1 MEHGA
6 ITAFARTKSFRAPV
20 TLARSKAA
28 TSFDSVAAVQNL
40 AESPNPQSKNVE
52 KCSGNSTAARYDARR
67 YPMKKPIQICVLTAL
82 CVSFLVPDQA
92 SNAAEAPSRFAIPA
106 SNDGLPGT
114 GPVRRYDWFQNLWL
128 NKRTGWALDVGKDQG
143 AVVFLGDSITQGWGD
158 DMGGSFPGMKVANRG
173 ISGDTT
179 RGVLIRLSEDVLML
193 NPRAV
198 VLLIGTN
205 DLEEGATP
213 EAIAANVDLILQ
225 RLKMHNAS
233 MPVLVCKVFPSSTS
247 KKRSASDIKK
257 INQLYERITSHDANI
272 MLIETWLPFANSE
285 GDATLPEFPDLLHPN
300 KIGYAK
306 WAAVLRPVLENL
318 KLAPV
323 EAATLE
329 AEEGFEL
336 LFNGT
341 DLSGWEYR
349 PSTEADLQ
357 SATGWQR
364 GNLSAPPWVITTRGE
379 RFDGVMQASDGRYI
393 ARNGRLVVTIP
404 PEGRKIQQIYT
415 QRDFPNDFVLKLEF
429 RATPNAD
436 SGVFLRG
443 KQLQC
448 RDYLLAGPYKELKN
462 YKPLD
467 WNEMVVTVKGNTAH
481 CTVNGEVIEAAFE
494 IPDNGPIGLEGD
506 RGQIEYRNIRITEV
520 R

>member
-1 MEHGA
+1 MKNHLQ
-6 ITAFARTKSFRAPV
+6 RTI
-20 TLARSKAA
+20 LALFSLFLISEFTVQIEAA
-28 TSFDSVAAVQNL
+28 DS
-40 AESPNPQSKNVE
+40 
-52 KCSGNSTAARYDARR
+52 T
-67 YPMKKPIQICVLTAL
+67 
-82 CVSFLVPDQA
+82 
-92 SNAAEAPSRFAIPA
+92 SRFAIPA
-106 SNDGLPGT
+106 SDDGLPGS
-114 GPVRRYDWFQNLWL
+114 GPIRRYDWFQKLWL
-128 NKRTGWALDVGKDQG
+128 NKRTGWATDVEKDQG

-179 RGVLIRLSEDVLML
+179 RGVLIRLAEDVLSL

-205 DLEEGATP
+205 DLEEGADPDT
-213 EAIAANVDLILQ
+213 IAANVSLILKK
-225 RLKMHNAS
+225 LKEHNAS
-233 MPVLVCKVFPSSTS
+233 IPVIVCKVFPSSES
-247 KKRSASDIKK
+247 KKRSAADIKK
-257 INQLYERITSHDANI
+257 INQLYQGITSHDANI
-272 MLIETWLPFANSE
+272 MLLETWMPFANAE

-306 WAAVLRPVLENL
+306 WAAMLRPVLEDL
-318 KLAPV
+318 KLLPV
-323 EAATLE
+323 DKDEFTVE
-329 AEEGFEL
+329 PGFEA
-336 LFNGT
+336 LFNGA
-341 DLSGWEYR
+341 DLTGWEYR
-349 PSTEADLQ
+349 PSTAADLN
-357 SATGWQR
+357 SASGWQR
-364 GNLSAPPWVITTRGE
+364 GNLSAPPWVIVTRGSQ
-379 RFDGVMQASDGRYI
+379 FDGVMQAPDGRYV

-481 CTVNGEVIEAAFE
+481 CTVNGEVIEEAFE
-494 IPDNGPIGLEGD
+494 LPDTGPIGLEGD
-506 RGQIEYRNIRITEV
+506 QGQLEYRNIRIKETK
-520 R
+520 